1 MALPALAYPL
11 IAAGIG
17 GVASFFGG
25 RAQASAQQ
33 RIAEA
38 QLQAAREA
46 IAQQRREREQAL
58 GFAGPSSV
66 ELDMQ
71 SQMLDLSNQVL
82 GRANRELQFLS
93 QGLDI
98 TSPGAAQAG
107 RGLFS
112 ELIAR
117 TRANQRSSLQMQLQE
132 RLGAGYATSSA
143 GQSAL
148 QQFDQGTADI
158 GVQAI
163 PQFLQTA
170 YGAMQ
175 APLTLQD
182 AISRRQIGAA
192 TGTPVAPMMF
202 QTSQMAGAENVGSAL
217 RGQALGQFG
226 STISNLGGMA
236 LGGYM
241 QGFGGRAP
249 ASAPSPVPSI
259 GSTQGVPV
267 TLGSYFSQPTWQ
279 SQVGGRFSL

>member
-1 MALPALAYPL
+1 MPFGLLFAGGSALVGGAL
-11 IAAGIG
+11 
-17 GVASFFGG
+17 SFFGG
-25 RAQASAQQ
+25 RSQASAQQ
-33 RIAEA
+33 RMAES

-58 GFAGPSSV
+58 GFAGPSSI

-71 SQMLDLSNQVL
+71 SQMLDLSRQVM

-93 QGLDI
+93 QGLDVAN
-98 TSPGAAQAG
+98 PGASQAG

-117 TRANQRSSLQMQLQE
+117 TRANQRGSLQMQLQE

-192 TGTPVAPMMF
+192 SGTPVAPMMF
-202 QTSQMAGAENVGSAL
+202 QGAQFAGAGDVGSAL

-226 STISNLGGMA
+226 STVSNLGGMA
-236 LGGYM
+236 LGNYM
-241 QGFGGRAP
+241 QGYGYGQGRSGAP
-249 ASAPSPVPSI
+249 MFNSPQLQMPTI
-259 GSTQGVPV
+259 GSSFERPGRSFNLGVN
-267 TLGSYFSQPTWQ
+267 TNLGY
-279 SQVGGRFSL
+279 